1 MNQITI
7 PVSVGEL
14 IDKLTILK
22 IKTEKITD
30 KEKLK
35 HIVTEYDALEQK
47 AKDLLTH
54 ESISLIFAELEIV
67 NKKLWVVEDLIRKKE
82 KNNEFDQ
89 EFVELA
95 RSVYITNDMRF
106 ELKNKINELTN
117 SQIKEQKSY

>member
-1 MNQITI
+1 MNQITTPI
-7 PVSVGEL
+7 SVGEL

-22 IKTEKITD
+22 IKLEKITD
-30 KEKLK
+30 EKKLK
-35 HIVTEYDALEQK
+35 YILNEYNLLGDK
-47 AKDLLTH
+47 AKDLLAQ
-54 ESISLIFAELEIV
+54 ESINSIFTELMIV
-67 NKKLWVVEDLIRKKE
+67 NERLWVIEDLIRKKE
-82 KNNEFDQ
+82 KNNEFDK